1 MEDLEKEFNIKF
13 LYIDFRDGFRQGQDK
28 ARELGLYMQKYCGC
42 IFSEK
47 DRYISKI
54 EKDKIK
60 FNK

>member
-1 MEDLEKEFNIKF
+1 
-13 LYIDFRDGFRQGQDK
+13 
-28 ARELGLYMQKYCGC
+28 MQKYCGC

-60 FNK
+60 YSKNI